1 MKALITLFIL
11 LLPVRITY
19 AQSIGDLIVGI
30 GTVESPFGDSKSLHQ
45 TLASYM
51 TSSFKNSGMLFSNS
65 SGSKF
70 KVDVDVTQIDG
81 ERIQINGIPMWVG
94 EIQYDFRMFQ
104 VDSGNQFG
112 AISISVKETGES
124 ESDLY
129 RQSNKGLNAKKSVFN
144 DFIKSSKEE
153 ILKYYSENMD
163 RIISEAELSISQKKF
178 DSGIQLLGQIPREIS
193 DYHKVSAMINKVFT
207 AKIEYECDNLVSKYN
222 VLKSQKRY
230 DEALE
235 LLYELP
241 SGSSCQLKT
250 NELIE
255 NLQDEVCSI
264 YIQNAESY
272 FKFGELNG
280 ALEMLMGLEN
290 LTDNCVQ
297 KKEALETKIK
307 KQLDAEAQRKW
318 DQEQREYADKIK
330 LANKKLDYEYNLVNL
345 AIQKEAQLRA
355 KKLEQMYQQSKD
367 VAVLVSP
374 TTEYV
379 LYRSGN
385 RNRGGGDPNRYLNA
399 YYRHL
404 LNN

>member
-1 MKALITLFIL
+1 
-11 LLPVRITY
+11 
-19 AQSIGDLIVGI
+19 
-30 GTVESPFGDSKSLHQ
+30 
-45 TLASYM
+45 
-51 TSSFKNSGMLFSNS
+51 
-65 SGSKF
+65 
-70 KVDVDVTQIDG
+70 
-81 ERIQINGIPMWVG
+81 
-94 EIQYDFRMFQ
+94 
-104 VDSGNQFG
+104 
-112 AISISVKETGES
+112 
-124 ESDLY
+124 
-129 RQSNKGLNAKKSVFN
+129 
-144 DFIKSSKEE
+144 
-153 ILKYYSENMD
+153 MD
-163 RIISEAELSISQKKF
+163 RIISEAELSISQNKF

-207 AKIEYECDNLVSKYN
+207 AKIEYECDNLVSEYN
-222 VLKSQKRY
+222 VLKSQNRY

-290 LTDNCVQ
+290 LTNNCVQ

-330 LANKKLDYEYNLVNL
+330 LANKKIDYEYNLVNL

-379 LYRSGN
+379 LFRSGN
-385 RNRGGGDPNRYLNA
+385 RSRGGGDTNRYLNA